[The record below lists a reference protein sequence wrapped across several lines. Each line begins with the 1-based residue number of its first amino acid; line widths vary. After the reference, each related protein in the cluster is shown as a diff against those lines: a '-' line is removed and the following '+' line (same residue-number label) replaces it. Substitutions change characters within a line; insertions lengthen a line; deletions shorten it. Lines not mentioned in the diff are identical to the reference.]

1 MTDHIADNCAY
12 VRRTMEAACRR
23 TGRDISEV
31 TLVAVTK
38 TVETGLIEAGI
49 AAGMS
54 HLGENRPQEI
64 VRKKALIDGDV
75 RWHLIG
81 QLQRNKVRD
90 MVGLAW
96 LIHSLDRLSL
106 ADEIEKRAGQQDT
119 VQPVL
124 VEVNI
129 SGEDA
134 KSGME
139 PGQVIPFIEEMDK
152 RPHLNV
158 MGLMTM
164 APFVR
169 DPEETRPVF
178 KKAKILYD
186 NIAERDYPHV
196 DMRYLSMGM
205 SNDYEIAIE
214 EGSTMVRI
222 GRALFGERVYR

>member
-1 MTDHIADNCAY
+1 MADHIAGNYAS
-12 VRRTMEAACRR
+12 VWRTIEEACRR
-23 TGRDISEV
+23 CGRDVSEV

-38 TVETGLIEAGI
+38 TVTIGLVEEGI
-49 AAGMS
+49 AAGMT

-64 VRKKALIDGDV
+64 VRKKALIDQDV
-75 RWHLIG
+75 HWHLIG
-81 QLQRNKVRD
+81 QLQRNKVKD
-90 MVGLAW
+90 MIGVSW

-106 ADEIEKRAGQQDT
+106 ADEIEKRAQQRDL

-124 VEVNI
+124 LQVNI
-129 SGEDA
+129 SGEAA

-139 PGQVIPFIEEMDK
+139 PGAVIPFIEEMAD
-152 RPHLNV
+152 RPHLKI

-164 APFVR
+164 APFVS
-169 DPEETRPVF
+169 DPEEARPVF

-186 NIAERDYPHV
+186 SITDMDYAHV

-205 SNDYEIAIE
+205 SNDYEVAIE
-214 EGSTMVRI
+214 EGATMVRI

>member
-1 MTDHIADNCAY
+1 MTDHIQDNYAY
-12 VRRTMEAACRR
+12 VGRTIEEACHRS
-23 TGRDISEV
+23 GRDAGDV

-38 TVETGLIEAGI
+38 TVEIGLIEAGI
-49 AAGMS
+49 AAGMI
-54 HLGENRPQEI
+54 HLGENRPQEV
-64 VRKKALIDGDV
+64 VRKKALIDADV
-75 RWHLIG
+75 HWHLIG
-81 QLQRNKVRD
+81 QLQRNKVKD
-90 MVGLAW
+90 MIGSTW

-106 ADEIEKRAGQQDT
+106 ADEIEKRAGQRGV

-124 VEVNI
+124 VQVNI
-129 SGEDA
+129 SGEDN

-139 PGQVIPFIEEMDK
+139 PGAVIPFIEEMAV
-152 RPHLNV
+152 RPHLKV

-164 APFVR
+164 APYVE
-169 DPEETRPVF
+169 DSEEARPVF

-186 NIAERDYPHV
+186 SIADMDYPHA

-222 GRALFGERVYR
+222 GRALFGERVYG